1 VTTTIQRLKLHDG
14 QRAIIASQARY
25 RVASCGRRFGKTMLA
40 GYWLTLRDEG
50 SAIGGKRAAWFAPS
64 YKILADAWNDIER
77 SLRPVIRRSNK
88 TEQRIEL
95 TTGGVVDF
103 WTLEDAD
110 AGRGRRYH
118 RIVIDEA
125 AHARYLKDAWEKSIS
140 PTLTDYRGE
149 AWFTSTPKGVNY
161 FHELY
166 QRGADPDFP
175 DWEAFHLPSE
185 ANPFLPPEEIEQK
198 RQELPALVF
207 AQEYLAEFVTFGAGL
222 VKPEYLQDG
231 PCAADLPVVLGVD
244 LAISEREGADW
255 TAIVALSRDPAS
267 GRIYLREVER
277 HRAGFREVL
286 ARIEAAAQRWQPAL
300 IAIEQTQYQAAV
312 VQELARST
320 KWAVRGVKPDRDKVT
335 RFAPLLTRYEQRL
348 VWHDP
353 ARVPAWFREELL
365 AFPEGVHDDAVDAA
379 AYAFAAAAQA
389 GPIEFTPLPGTAPG
403 WRRRPEDDLSHYDR
417 APGAW

>member
-1 VTTTIQRLKLHDG
+1 
-14 QRAIIASQARY
+14 
-25 RVASCGRRFGKTMLA
+25 
-40 GYWLTLRDEG
+40 
-50 SAIGGKRAAWFAPS
+50 
-64 YKILADAWNDIER
+64 
-77 SLRPVIRRSNK
+77 
-88 TEQRIEL
+88 
-95 TTGGVVDF
+95 
-103 WTLEDAD
+103 
-110 AGRGRRYH
+110 
-118 RIVIDEA
+118 
-125 AHARYLKDAWEKSIS
+125 
-140 PTLTDYRGE
+140 
-149 AWFTSTPKGVNY
+149 
-161 FHELY
+161 
-166 QRGADPDFP
+166 
-175 DWEAFHLPSE
+175 
-185 ANPFLPPEEIEQK
+185 
-198 RQELPALVF
+198 